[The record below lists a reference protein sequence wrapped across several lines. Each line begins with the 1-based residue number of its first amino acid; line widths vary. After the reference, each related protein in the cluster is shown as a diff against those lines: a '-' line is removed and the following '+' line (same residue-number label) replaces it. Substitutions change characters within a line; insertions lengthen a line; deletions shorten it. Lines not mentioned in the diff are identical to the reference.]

1 MFVNWH
7 QDSILKATGV
17 INVRYQPWGSGAFG
31 QQLRERWGS
40 WVDHL
45 LETGALMEFIA
56 CIAFDK
62 GVDIDSIVDP
72 ETWLRE
78 AIADYLS
85 TLPNYA
91 RTLDRLRKRKFINLH
106 I

>member
-1 MFVNWH
+1 
-7 QDSILKATGV
+7 
-17 INVRYQPWGSGAFG
+17 
-31 QQLRERWGS
+31 
-40 WVDHL
+40 
-45 LETGALMEFIA
+45 MEFIA